1 MVPSIVSGS
10 ERGGQWPFNES
21 DHKERAS
28 LFKQLLKN
36 DAFSPGIDQG
46 AGIDILYEYTLF
58 LCLSLLS
65 SQPSLFVYNMTKKK
79 RTILIIFHKI
89 CRHRELFTAFIQHF
103 DSQKYA
109 FHGN

>member
-1 MVPSIVSGS
+1 MVPTIVSGS

-36 DAFSPGIDQG
+36 EAFSLGIDQG
-46 AGIDILYEYTLF
+46 AGVDILYEYTIF

-65 SQPSLFVYNMTKKK
+65 SQATLQSLYTKWQ
-79 RTILIIFHKI
+79 R
-89 CRHRELFTAFIQHF
+89 
-103 DSQKYA
+103 KYTKSDY
-109 FHGN
+109 FQ

>member
-65 SQPSLFVYNMTKKK
+65 SQAALHSLYT
-79 RTILIIFHKI
+79 T
-89 CRHRELFTAFIQHF
+89 
-103 DSQKYA
+103 
-109 FHGN
+109 